1 MPLVFSPLSEEVL
14 DPGPRSLFPRSVFM
28 MRQLGEPPEIDQKIT
43 EVATEVFGSAG
54 ISVLDAN
61 SSTGGKDFLERIL
74 SLIRGVGFVAALFSD
89 STRRT
94 AFANISLE
102 LGFAAMCGKPLI
114 IIKSKGAKAPSDL
127 TRTDYIEYDSDD
139 VEGFTNMLRLA
150 IDEVNALADFERV
163 KLEVA
168 LEADQMDCA
177 IAFERVRK
185 AFLLTG
191 KSAYLDHAQT
201 VLNRLNAARENQDV
215 DDLRREREE
224 IRLFIKQAESYL

>member
-14 DPGPRSLFPRSVFM
+14 DPGPRSLFPGSVFM
-28 MRQLGEPPEIDQKIT
+28 MRQLGEPPGIDEQMAAAAADIF
-43 EVATEVFGSAG
+43 ERAG

-61 SSTGGKDFLERIL
+61 SSIGGKDFLERIL
-74 SLIRGVGFVAALFSD
+74 GLIRGVGFVAALFSD

-102 LGFAAMCGKPLI
+102 LGFAAMCGKPLVI
-114 IIKSKGAKAPSDL
+114 MKSKGAKAPSDL
-127 TRTDYIEYDSDD
+127 TRTDYIEYDANDLENFVD
-139 VEGFTNMLRLA
+139 KLQMA
-150 IDEVNALADFERV
+150 IDEVSALAEFERA

-168 LEADQMDCA
+168 LDADQMDCA
-177 IAFERVRK
+177 IAFERARK

-191 KSAYLDHAQT
+191 ERAYVDHAQT
-201 VLNRLNAARENQDV
+201 ILDRLNSAQENQGV

-224 IRLFIKQAESYL
+224 IQLFIRQAGGLG

>member
-1 MPLVFSPLSEEVL
+1 
-14 DPGPRSLFPRSVFM
+14 M
-28 MRQLGEPPEIDQKIT
+28 MRQLGEPPEIDQQMSA
-43 EVATEVFGSAG
+43 VATQVFDNSG
-54 ISVLDAN
+54 ISVLDA
-61 SSTGGKDFLERIL
+61 SSSVGGKDFLERIL
-74 SLIRGVGFVAALFSD
+74 GLIRGVGFVAALFSD

-114 IIKSKGAKAPSDL
+114 IIKSKGAEAPSDL
-127 TRTDYIEYDSDD
+127 TRTDYIEYDPDD
-139 VEGFTNMLRLA
+139 LENFTDKLRRA
-150 IDEVNALADFERV
+150 IDEISALADFERA

-177 IAFERVRK
+177 IAFERARR

-191 KSAYLDHAQT
+191 EREYVDHAQT
-201 VLNRLNAARENQDV
+201 IFERLKGAQESQNV

-224 IRLFIKQAESYL
+224 IRLFIRQAETLR

>member
-14 DPGPRSLFPRSVFM
+14 DPGPRTLFPRSVFM
-28 MRQLGEPPEIDQKIT
+28 MRQLGEPPEIDR
-43 EVATEVFGSAG
+43 EMAAVATGVFDAAG

-61 SSTGGKDFLERIL
+61 SSIGGKDFLERIL
-74 SLIRGVGFVAALFSD
+74 SLIRGVGFVATLFSD

-102 LGFAAMCGKPLI
+102 LGFAAMCGKPLVI
-114 IIKSKGAKAPSDL
+114 MKSKGAKAPSDL

-139 VEGFTNMLRLA
+139 LENFTNKLQMA
-150 IDEVNALADFERV
+150 IDEVNVLAEFERA

-168 LEADQMDCA
+168 LDADQMDCA
-177 IAFERVRK
+177 IAFERARK

-191 KSAYLDHAQT
+191 ERAYVNHAQT
-201 VLNRLNAARENQDV
+201 ILDRLDVAQENQIV
-215 DDLRREREE
+215 GDLRREREE
-224 IRLFIKQAESYL
+224 IGLFIKQAAAFH

>member
-1 MPLVFSPLSEEVL
+1 
-14 DPGPRSLFPRSVFM
+14 M
-28 MRQLGEPPEIDQKIT
+28 MRQLGEPPEIDQQMSA
-43 EVATEVFGSAG
+43 VATEVFDIAG
-54 ISVLDAN
+54 ISVLDA
-61 SSTGGKDFLERIL
+61 SSSVGGKDFLERIL
-74 SLIRGVGFVAALFSD
+74 GLIRGVGFVAALFSD

-114 IIKSKGAKAPSDL
+114 IIKSKGAEAPSDL
-127 TRTDYIEYDSDD
+127 TRTDYIEYDPDD
-139 VEGFTNMLRLA
+139 LENFTDKLRRA
-150 IDEVNALADFERV
+150 IDEISALADFERA

-177 IAFERVRK
+177 IAFERARR

-191 KSAYLDHAQT
+191 EREYVDHAQT
-201 VLNRLNAARENQDV
+201 IFERLKGAQESQNV

-224 IRLFIKQAESYL
+224 IRLFIRQAETLR

>member
-14 DPGPRSLFPRSVFM
+14 DPGPRNLFPRSVFM
-28 MRQLGEPPEIDQKIT
+28 MRQLGEPPEIDRKIT
-43 EVATEVFGSAG
+43 EVATEVFGSAE

-74 SLIRGVGFVAALFSD
+74 GLIRGAGFVAALFSD

-191 KSAYLDHAQT
+191 ESAYLDHAQT

>member
-1 MPLVFSPLSEEVL
+1 
-14 DPGPRSLFPRSVFM
+14 M
-28 MRQLGEPPEIDQKIT
+28 MRQLGEPPEIDQQMSA
-43 EVATEVFGSAG
+43 VATEVFDNAG
-54 ISVLDAN
+54 ISVLDA
-61 SSTGGKDFLERIL
+61 SSSVGGKDFLERIL
-74 SLIRGVGFVAALFSD
+74 GLIRGVGFVAALFSD

-114 IIKSKGAKAPSDL
+114 IIKSKGAEAPSDL
-127 TRTDYIEYDSDD
+127 TRTDYIEYDPDD
-139 VEGFTNMLRLA
+139 LENFTDKLRRA
-150 IDEVNALADFERV
+150 IDEISALADFERA

-177 IAFERVRK
+177 IAFERARR

-191 KSAYLDHAQT
+191 EREYVDHAQT
-201 VLNRLNAARENQDV
+201 IFERLKGAQESQNV

-224 IRLFIKQAESYL
+224 IRLFIRQADTLR

>member
-1 MPLVFSPLSEEVL
+1 
-14 DPGPRSLFPRSVFM
+14 M
-28 MRQLGEPPEIDQKIT
+28 MRQLGEPPEIDQQMSA
-43 EVATEVFGSAG
+43 VATEVFDNAG
-54 ISVLDAN
+54 ISVLDA
-61 SSTGGKDFLERIL
+61 SSSVGGKDFLERIL
-74 SLIRGVGFVAALFSD
+74 GLIRGVGFVAALFSD

-114 IIKSKGAKAPSDL
+114 IIKSKGAEAPSDL
-127 TRTDYIEYDSDD
+127 TRTDYIEYDPDD
-139 VEGFTNMLRLA
+139 LENFTDKLRRA
-150 IDEVNALADFERV
+150 IDEISALADFERA

-177 IAFERVRK
+177 IAFERARR

-191 KSAYLDHAQT
+191 EREYVDHAQT
-201 VLNRLNAARENQDV
+201 IFERLKGAQESQNV

-224 IRLFIKQAESYL
+224 IRLFIRQAETLR

>member
-28 MRQLGEPPEIDQKIT
+28 MRQLGEPPEIDQHISA
-43 EVATEVFGSAG
+43 VATEVFGAAG
-54 ISVLDAN
+54 ISVLDA
-61 SSTGGKDFLERIL
+61 SSSIGGKDFLERIL
-74 SLIRGVGFVAALFSD
+74 GLIRGVGFVAALFSD

-139 VEGFTNMLRLA
+139 VAEFTSTLRLA
-150 IDEVNALADFERV
+150 INEVSALADFERL

-177 IAFERVRK
+177 IAFERARK

-191 KSAYLDHAQT
+191 ERAYVDHAQS
-201 VLNRLNAARENQDV
+201 VLNRLNSAQENQDV